1 MKKMKYVLSIFLIA
15 VLVLASCGPKE
26 EENTDTSFVDIKNK
40 GEFVL
45 GCDSGFP
52 PMGYEE
58 DGELKGFDIDL
69 AKAVAEK
76 LGVKLVTKAIN
87 WETKEMELESRKIDV
102 IWNGYTINAERNK
115 KVEYTKPYLNNQQV
129 IVVKRGSKI
138 KKASDL
144 KGKVVG
150 VQTESG
156 AESVINEDE
165 ELKSSLKELRQYE
178 NYEQAMLDLK
188 SANRIDA
195 VAGDLIFIQE
205 VLKKNPGVFKVTN
218 IVLDDEYY
226 GIGFRKGA
234 IKLREE
240 VDKALDELYKDGTI
254 AKISKKWFGKNIVIR
269 DVPKLTDEELLA
281 G

>member
-1 MKKMKYVLSIFLIA
+1 MKYVLSIFLIA

-150 VQTESG
+150 VQAESG

-234 IKLREE
+234 IKLREA